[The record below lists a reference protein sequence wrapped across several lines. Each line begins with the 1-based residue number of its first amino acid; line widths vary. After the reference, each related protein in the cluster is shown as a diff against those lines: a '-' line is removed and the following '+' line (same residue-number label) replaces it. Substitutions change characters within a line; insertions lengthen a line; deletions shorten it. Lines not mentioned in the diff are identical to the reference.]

1 DLHIRTAGD
10 GGGRSGTIDSR
21 ITGTDPVRSKLLQQ
35 LNLRRLCSAGE
46 ATGQG
51 RQTSWSWRHRRSSK
65 DAVSRKQVAVK
76 ADEDEPLVLQ
86 DRSTDGTTAEFFV
99 AAGRA
104 SQWIALWI
112 GIRADWV
119 WSSIGARLIGMPL
132 GVAQSI
138 QEVAVFGAK
147 H

>member
-1 DLHIRTAGD
+1 
-10 GGGRSGTIDSR
+10 
-21 ITGTDPVRSKLLQQ
+21 
-35 LNLRRLCSAGE
+35 
-46 ATGQG
+46 
-51 RQTSWSWRHRRSSK
+51 HRRSSK
-65 DAVSRKQVAVK
+65 DAVSGKQVAVK
-76 ADEDEPLVLQ
+76 AAEDEPLVLQ
-86 DRSTDGTTAEFFV
+86 DRSTDGATAEFFV

-138 QEVAVFGAK
+138 QEVALFGAK
-147 H
+147 HCSVPGIRSALGDDVHQGAGVAAVFRIEVVGHDHILLHEIRVAHEQ